1 MLTVPE
7 QFLLLTL
14 DTGTGEFM
22 KLPEEYSRAG
32 FAGAAVME
40 LALAERI
47 DSDVDRVWVNDPS
60 VTGDASLDPVLSA
73 MSRPGFDAGL
83 ERFIAQLVP
92 LGDAV
97 RHDALERLCERGVLT
112 RSEQRKFWLKS
123 KTRHELAQAADFS
136 EVKARVLDVLRGN
149 TLPEPRDVCV
159 MALAKGCG
167 LVDQIVPAAEMK
179 QALER
184 LEAFSKTEL
193 IGQNVRRYLY
203 LFERDIAH

>member
-14 DTGTGEFM
+14 DTGTGEFV

-32 FAGAAVME
+32 FAGAALME
-40 LALAERI
+40 LALAGRI

-73 MSRPGFDAGL
+73 MAKPGFTPGL
-83 ERFIAQLVP
+83 ERFIAQIVP
-92 LGDAV
+92 LGDVV
-97 RHDALERLCERGVLT
+97 RQETLDRLCERGVLT
-112 RSEQRKFWLKS
+112 RTDQRKFWLKS
-123 KTRHELAQAADFS
+123 KANFALTQAADFS
-136 EVKARVLDVLRGN
+136 EVKERLLEVLRGN
-149 TLPEPRDVCV
+149 TLPEPQDVCV
-159 MALAKGCG
+159 MALAKACG
-167 LVDQIVPAAEMK
+167 LVEQIVPPAEMK
-179 QALER
+179 AALAR

-203 LFERDIAH
+203 LFERDIAR

>member
-14 DTGTGEFM
+14 NSETGDFVKIPG
-22 KLPEEYSRAG
+22 EYSRAG
-32 FAGAAVME
+32 FVGAALME

-73 MSRPGFDAGL
+73 MAKPNLPEGL
-83 ERFIAQLVP
+83 ERFIAHLIP
-92 LGDAV
+92 LGDSVREAV
-97 RHDALERLCERGVLT
+97 IARLTDRGVLT
-112 RSEQRKFWLKS
+112 RTEQRKFWVRS
-123 KTRHELAQAADFS
+123 KTSFELTQGDEFA
-136 EVKARVLDVLRGN
+136 EMKTGLRDALLG
-149 TLPEPRDVCV
+149 TALPEPRDVCV
-159 MALAKGCG
+159 MALAKACG
-167 LVDQIVPAAEMK
+167 LVQQIVAPAEMK
-179 QALER
+179 AALER

-203 LFERDIAH
+203 LFERDTGR